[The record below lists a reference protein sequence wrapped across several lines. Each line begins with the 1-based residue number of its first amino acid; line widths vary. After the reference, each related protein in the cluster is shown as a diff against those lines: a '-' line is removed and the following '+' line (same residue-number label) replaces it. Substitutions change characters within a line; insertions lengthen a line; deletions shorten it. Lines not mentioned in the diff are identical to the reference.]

1 MKSSTKYISNYVISD
16 FDCTFFNFAE
26 VDRKV
31 ITDIF
36 GNHKIVLLLDRI
48 LWRVNSLGIFGNS
61 MRALKLRF
69 LAYSILTIFSGYIK
83 YSYIYDRYEKL
94 YKEYAQKKYNRKKWI
109 VRKITQRGYYFA
121 ILTNNK
127 FASEIKAD
135 YIIYVKSKRRYLKRH
150 IPEILI
156 GDNLWDDYRNC
167 PKQTR
172 YINVGG
178 GIISK
183 LKLKNIDC
191 IKNIY
196 DIFKVL

>member
-1 MKSSTKYISNYVISD
+1 MKSSKRYILNYIISD

-26 VDRKV
+26 VDRKI
-31 ITDIF
+31 ITEIF
-36 GNHKIVLLLDRI
+36 GNHKLVLLLDKI
-48 LWRVNSLGIFGNS
+48 LWKVNSLGIFGNS

-69 LAYSILTIFSGYIK
+69 IIYSILTIFSGYVK
-83 YSYIYDRYEKL
+83 YRYIYDRYEEL
-94 YKEYAQKKYNRKKWI
+94 YKQYAQKKYNRKKWI
-109 VRKITQRGYYFA
+109 IRKITQRGYYFV

-135 YIIYVKSKRRYLKRH
+135 NIIYVKSKRSYLKRL
-150 IPEILI
+150 IPEIYI
-156 GDNLWDDYRNC
+156 GDNLWDDLRNC
-167 PKQTR
+167 PKETR

-183 LKLKNIDC
+183 FKKNDC

-196 DIFKVL
+196 DIFTVL